1 MDNSI
6 YIVLS
11 KQTATFRKM
20 EMVANNIANVNT
32 TGFQAERML
41 FNDFLV
47 DDGNY
52 EKMAFTQD
60 IATYHEQKQGA
71 MRTTGNDLDLA
82 ISGEGYFAVQL
93 PNGVTAY
100 TRAGSMQ
107 IDTEGFLVNPDGFA
121 FLDSDGNPIQLNPE
135 DNKIVVGDDG
145 LMQVGGED
153 RVNIGMFEFDN
164 PQLLEQLGGT
174 SMVIANGAAALPAE
188 NSRMLQ
194 GVLED
199 SNASAVH
206 ELVEMTQVSRGV
218 SNTAKFIEVMYDL
231 QRKTSNAYTQNNG

>member
-11 KQTATFRKM
+11 KQTVTFRKM

-60 IATYHEQKQGA
+60 VATYHDQKQGS
-71 MRTTGNDLDLA
+71 MRATGNDLDLA
-82 ISGEGYFAVQL
+82 ISGEGYFSVQL
-93 PNGVTAY
+93 PNGGVAY
-100 TRAGSMQ
+100 TRAGAMQ
-107 IDTEGFLVNPDGFA
+107 INQEGLLANPDGHLL
-121 FLDSDGNPIQLNPE
+121 LDSDGNPIQLNPE
-135 DNKIVVGDDG
+135 DNRIVVGDDG
-145 LMQVGGED
+145 LMRVNGED
-153 RVNIGMFEFDN
+153 RVNIAMVEFQN

-174 SMVIANGAAALPAE
+174 SLVIANGAVPVNAE

-231 QRKTSNAYTQNNG
+231 QRKTSNAYTQSNG

>member
-1 MDNSI
+1 MDNGI

-47 DDGNY
+47 DDGNR

-71 MRTTGNDLDLA
+71 MRATGNDLDLA
-82 ISGEGYFAVQL
+82 ISGEGYFAIRL
-93 PNGVTAY
+93 PNGGTAY

-107 IDTEGFLVNPDGFA
+107 IDTEGFLVNPDGLS

-153 RVNIGMFEFDN
+153 RVNIGMYEFDN
-164 PQLLEQLGGT
+164 PQLLQQLGGT
-174 SMVIANGAAALPAE
+174 SMVIANGAVPLQAE

-199 SNASAVH
+199 SNASAVQ